1 MNSLTHFAFLW
12 TAVPVK
18 YTRRPHRNELSS
30 LSKRSLHKWK
40 QLKRRYDVRK
50 YQEACRCRKTR
61 ISYWSAKLSAH
72 RFSWRF
78 RRIIFI
84 AVECSSQTIDAFSV
98 GFRNG
103 MREIVQTLGVVF
115 FVAKFEDLSLANNCF
130 TSNVPANS
138 RKTRVSSQIRHQRL
152 QWSLAPDRSESLQ

>member
-12 TAVPVK
+12 TAVPVE
-18 YTRRPHRNELSS
+18 YTRRPDQNELSS

-50 YQEACRCRKTR
+50 YREACRCQKTR

-78 RRIIFI
+78 RRITFI
-84 AVECSSQTIDAFSV
+84 AVECSSSKQLT
-98 GFRNG
+98 
-103 MREIVQTLGVVF
+103 
-115 FVAKFEDLSLANNCF
+115 LSLWAFGMECAKLFKHSMWFLCCKVWNFITCKQLLHLKR
-130 TSNVPANS
+130 A
-138 RKTRVSSQIRHQRL
+138 RKSSEN
-152 QWSLAPDRSESLQ
+152 ESFKPK